1 MTAQVQYHDSDR
13 LRSVAREVAKR
24 MGCQMVVLFG
34 SATRTVSRAPEDL
47 DLAVLSACP
56 LDPIELTNLFIAALG
71 LQQVDVVDLRRA
83 DPLLMMFV
91 AREGV
96 PVYEETPGEFA
107 RFASLAVRRYAD
119 TRKFRELERLQVRE
133 FVSRNRAV
141 P

>member
-1 MTAQVQYHDSDR
+1 MNEQGRYPDLDR
-13 LRSVAREVAKR
+13 LRSAAHDVARLV
-24 MGCQMVVLFG
+24 GCRLIVLFG
-34 SATRTVSRAPEDL
+34 SAARSGSREPEDL
-47 DLAVLSACP
+47 DLAVLSGRP
-56 LDPIELTNLFIAALG
+56 LDPIELTNVFIAALG

-83 DPLLMMFV
+83 DPLLMMLV

-119 TRKFRELERLQVRE
+119 TRKFREMERRDVRDR
-133 FVSRNRAV
+133 VARNQAR